1 LRRSPRA
8 LRDPTYGRFT
18 TASPTAARVDVSV
31 FHDMELA
38 VSVVDDSTRSNGGSG
53 VGALTNTNIQEAVL
67 HVTLAPR
74 VLWVTPTDE
83 DGGYALWE

>member
-1 LRRSPRA
+1 
-8 LRDPTYGRFT
+8 
-18 TASPTAARVDVSV
+18 
-31 FHDMELA
+31 MELA